1 MQEYSIELR
10 ESNGGTYLVL
20 LKGKVVA
27 SKWDCTPE
35 DIRNFIKDSDPSDW
49 DDQRRYEDPAREI
62 GDPEWIGDLLAAR
75 LSDGT
80 LVIHDEAGYA
90 ERLSFFGI

>member
-35 DIRNFIKDSDPSDW
+35 DIQNFIKDADPSDW

-62 GDPEWIGDLLAAR
+62 GDPEWIGDLLAVR

-80 LVIHDEAGYA
+80 LVIHDESGYA